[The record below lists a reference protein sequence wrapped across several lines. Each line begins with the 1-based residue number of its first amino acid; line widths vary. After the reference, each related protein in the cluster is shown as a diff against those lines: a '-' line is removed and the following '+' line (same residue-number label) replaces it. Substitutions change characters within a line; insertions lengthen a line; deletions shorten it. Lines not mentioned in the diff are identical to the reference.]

1 MIDELITLRDKLS
14 AGKTAYDK
22 SEIASLAVRFN
33 SILQLSV
40 NQLSTESD
48 VEIVIFLNEI
58 FHLILV
64 TGFSKDFANTLDKEI
79 YFPFGISL
87 EKSLSLKSDHLEIKK
102 LAHHYL
108 DLFRFPSFLQTI
120 YDEQRWGNLIVELIN
135 KSNFNLFRLFHQRLE
150 IYSDKTLFKIVR
162 GNMETNFLWRS
173 CSELVDNYSSALI
186 QNLVSIN
193 DEYGKVAFLLE
204 NSIEMALLDIACLTS
219 GIINVM
225 TPANSVREHIVY
237 ILNKTQSS
245 IIFLEDEKQLIK
257 IKSIRNELTHLKK
270 AILMNGFC
278 SEGWVISFEE
288 FLDCN
293 QSDKSL
299 LNERRN
305 KIDINDL
312 ATIMFTSGTTGEPKG
327 IMFSQKNIIYKRFC
341 RSLAIP
347 EIGEGDKFLAYLPLF
362 HTFGRYF
369 EMLGSIFWAAE
380 YVFMENPSAETMI
393 ANMKEVKPTI
403 FISIPKKWTEL
414 YDLICS
420 KINIETELHD
430 KILQTVKELTG
441 GKLRWGLSAAGF
453 LPSDIFQFFQKYGI
467 ELMSGFGM
475 TEATGGITM
484 TPPNKYK
491 LNSLGKALP
500 GIEIKL
506 GEDGELLI
514 KGDYVMTGYF
524 GEEQSETFTHD
535 GWLPTGDVMQM
546 DSESF
551 IEIIDRKKE
560 IYKNV
565 KGETIAPQ
573 KIENYFRD
581 FETVQ
586 QVFLVG
592 DHKPFNT
599 VLIYPNYD
607 QQSINLK
614 LLTSQQVQEYF
625 STLIVT
631 VNKFLSPFERI
642 LDFRLIDRPFSAE
655 DEELT
660 PKGTYKRRNVEKNF
674 SKITDSMYEK
684 DFTAVTVDNIE
695 VRIPNWFLRERGCLS
710 RDVMVKN
717 NFIIISDIPI
727 EISLSEK
734 TDNSIIIKIGDYYYR
749 SSSKQ
754 IDLQDI
760 LVNPLLWLGNKAI
773 TDFSGNSV
781 YSWYRQ
787 NKQSKK
793 IFYYASDHKNELSD
807 YEKETFNSI
816 RKSKEINLACLHFAL
831 RHIQSKDE
839 ANGKAG
845 VDYLRIVLNE
855 DSSIYKRIIYEVLL
869 RQNLAAHLAARR
881 ELFKLAIEKLK
892 GIELKTLFQNYL
904 SVDSS
909 ILDKD
914 VIKVCSKFIR
924 GDDDL
929 TKIEE
934 MTEEEIEKTNSGL
947 SINKTAVPVLFEL
960 LSNYGI
966 DHPAKFKGLRQFFV
980 KHKLNKSNA
989 AVSELASKYRLQL
1002 REGFRNW
1009 LGVNQR
1015 VAVDPET
1022 GEEYSWSEV
1031 IILEEEMDLHDRTKL
1046 SEVIIETNMLREA
1059 LFLFSGGTRV
1069 GLNDLPPGGIWVS
1082 KLYDFSAKNVY
1093 RVSVQ
1098 TRYYGS
1104 FDIMVTIN
1112 KSIPREMVQEEINW
1126 LILAGSRFFI
1136 QELVDDFGGYWEDY
1150 ESWSQK
1156 FIPGDTVEKFFQ
1168 REMKR
1173 NNPQSEIRLYYLW
1186 QFFVW
1191 NASAAFINF
1200 WRLSN
1205 FNLILSE
1212 PKASNVI
1219 IPPHDYQS
1227 GTRFVSLSDRKYF
1240 TDLFDLTENFFNH
1253 FVIPVQ
1259 VQYPFLDQLKI
1270 WNFYF
1275 SGIINALGE
1284 QKGLL
1289 VLGDLLSLFEVK
1301 KYNSLVINLLEEYLL
1316 NVNQNG
1322 FIPKQL
1328 FFAVKR
1334 FLRWMELNH
1343 SASLN
1348 AQAETLYDIFETYNL
1363 SDLEKTFPATR
1374 TKFFLETCFSDSEQ
1388 KLREALHRM
1397 AQKQRSKS
1405 LSKEELISE
1414 ISDVQ
1419 NQNVLSDKEKFFLTR
1434 LSYPHLKPTDSAAL
1448 MHLKADGIQQVNLVV
1463 TFEDFD
1469 GNNFVVRSPVSPK
1482 EISKL
1487 HQLFIEANLNVHFR
1501 PEHQFLA
1508 AISERGFIIGGLYFS
1523 RQDNET
1529 IYMEKIAVL
1538 SRYRRKGISEAL
1550 MNELFNRMKSE
1561 NYKYITT
1568 GFFRPEYFYRF
1579 GFKIEKK
1586 YSGLVKEL
1594 N

>member
-1 MIDELITLRDKLS
+1 MINELVSLRDKLS

-22 SEIASLAVRFN
+22 NELDLLAVQFD
-33 SILQLSV
+33 SILNSV
-40 NQLSTESD
+40 VNRVTN
-48 VEIVIFLNEI
+48 EIDNELVIQLNEI

-64 TGFSKDFANTLDKEI
+64 SGFSRDFSKTLDKEV
-79 YFPFGISL
+79 YFLFGAML
-87 EKSLSLKSDHLEIKK
+87 DKSLPSRPDNHEYKNLTYS
-102 LAHHYL
+102 YL
-108 DLFRFPSFLQTI
+108 DLFRFSSFLQKI
-120 YDEQRWGNLIVELIN
+120 YDEQRWNNLVAGLIN

-150 IYSDKTLFKIVR
+150 IYSDKTLFKIIR
-162 GNMETNFLWRS
+162 GNTEINFSWLS
-173 CSELVDNYSSALI
+173 CAMLIDNYSSALI
-186 QNLVSIN
+186 QNFYSIN
-193 DEYGKVAFLLE
+193 EENAKAAFLLE
-204 NSIEMALLDIACLTS
+204 NGIEMALLDIACLTS
-219 GIINVM
+219 GIVNVM
-225 TPANSVREHIVY
+225 IPANSVREHIIY
-237 ILNKTQSS
+237 ILNKTQAS
-245 IIFLEDEKQLIK
+245 IIFIEDEKQLFK
-257 IKSIRNELTHLKK
+257 IKSAKMELTFLKK
-270 AILMNGFC
+270 VILMNGIC
-278 SEGWVISFEE
+278 SEDWVVSFEE
-288 FLDCN
+288 FLNDN
-293 QSDKSL
+293 KGDKSF

-305 KIDINDL
+305 RIEINDL

-327 IMFSQKNIIYKRFC
+327 IMFSQMNIVYKRFC
-341 RSLAIP
+341 RALAIP

-393 ANMKEVKPTI
+393 ANMKQVKPSI
-403 FISIPKKWTEL
+403 FISIPKKWIEL
-414 YDLICS
+414 YEIICS
-420 KINIETELHD
+420 KVNIETESD
-430 KILQTVKELTG
+430 ENILEIINDFTG

-484 TPPNKYK
+484 TPPHKYK
-491 LNSLGKALP
+491 INSLGKALP

-524 GEEQSETFTHD
+524 GEEQSETFLPD

-546 DSESF
+546 DNDSF

-581 FETVQ
+581 FEAVQ

-599 VLIYPNYD
+599 VLIYPNYE
-607 QQSINLK
+607 QQNINLGK
-614 LLTSQQVQEYF
+614 LNSQQVQEYF
-625 STLIVT
+625 SSLIVT
-631 VNKFLSPFERI
+631 VNKFLAPFERI
-642 LDFRLIDRPFSAE
+642 IDFRLIDRPFSAAN
-655 DEELT
+655 EELT
-660 PKGTYKRRNVEKNF
+660 PKGTFKRRIVEKNF
-674 SKITDSMYEK
+674 SRIIHSMYEK
-684 DFTAVTVDNIE
+684 DFTSVIVNKIE
-695 VRIPNWFLRERGCLS
+695 VKIPNWFLRERGCLS
-710 RDVMVKN
+710 RDVHIKN
-717 NFIIISDIPI
+717 NSIIIS
-727 EISLSEK
+727 EISLEIALNK
-734 TDNSIIIKIGDYYYR
+734 NLTDTIIKIGDYFYR
-749 SSSKQ
+749 TTSTQ

-760 LVNPLLWLGNKAI
+760 LVNPILWLGNKSI

-781 YSWYRQ
+781 YSSYRQ
-787 NKQSKK
+787 NKQSNK
-793 IFYYASDHKNELSD
+793 IFFYAPDYKNELFSD
-807 YEKETFNSI
+807 EKADFESA
-816 RKSKEINLACLHFAL
+816 KSVNEITLKTIHLAL

-839 ANGKAG
+839 ANNKAG

-855 DSSIYKRIIYEVLL
+855 ESTMYKKIIDDVLL
-869 RQNLAAHLAARR
+869 RPILASNLTARR
-881 ELFKLAIEKLK
+881 ELFKLAVEKLK
-892 GIELKTLFQNYL
+892 GAQLKSLFQKYL
-904 SVDSS
+904 SEDSS
-909 ILDKD
+909 ILNKD
-914 VIKVCSKFIR
+914 VINACSKFIR
-924 GDDDL
+924 GEDDL
-929 TKIEE
+929 AKVEE
-934 MTEEEIEKTNSGL
+934 LAEEEIVKFNADS
-947 SINKTAVPVLFEL
+947 SIDQTAIPVLFEL
-960 LSNYGI
+960 LCNYGI
-966 DHPAKFKGLRQFFV
+966 DHPAKFKSLRQFFV
-980 KHKLNKSNA
+980 KHKLKKSNTQ
-989 AVSELASKYRLQL
+989 VSELAAEYQLQL
-1002 REGFRNW
+1002 REGFRKW

-1031 IILEEEMDLHDRTKL
+1031 IILEEEMDIHDRTRI

-1059 LFLFSGGTRV
+1059 IFLFSGGTRV

-1082 KLYDFSAKNVY
+1082 KLYDFSVKNVF
-1093 RVSVQ
+1093 RISVQ

-1112 KSIPREMVQEEINW
+1112 KNLPGEMVQEEINW
-1126 LILAGSRFFI
+1126 LILAGSRFFV

-1150 ESWSQK
+1150 ETWSQK
-1156 FIPGDTVEKFFQ
+1156 FIPGDTVEKFLQ
-1168 REMKR
+1168 RELKR
-1173 NNPQSEIRLYYLW
+1173 NNPQSETRLYYLW

-1191 NASAAFINF
+1191 NASAAYINF

-1205 FNLILSE
+1205 YKLILSDA
-1212 PKASNVI
+1212 KASNI
-1219 IPPHDYQS
+1219 IISPHDYQS
-1227 GTRFVSLSDRKYF
+1227 GTRFVSLSNRNIF
-1240 TDLFDLTENFFNH
+1240 TNVFDLTEKFFNH

-1259 VQYPFLDQLKI
+1259 TQYPFLYQTKI

-1284 QKGLL
+1284 KTGLNIL
-1289 VLGDLLSLFEVK
+1289 NDLLSSFIDN
-1301 KYNSLVINLLEEYLL
+1301 KYDIAIISLLEEYIS
-1316 NVNQNG
+1316 NVKQNG

-1334 FLRWMELNH
+1334 FLRWMELNQN
-1343 SASLN
+1343 ASLN
-1348 AQAETLYDIFETYNL
+1348 AQAETLYDIFETYDL
-1363 SDLEKTFPATR
+1363 PDLEKTYPATR
-1374 TKFFLETCFSDSEQ
+1374 TKLFLETCFLDSDQ
-1388 KLREALHRM
+1388 KLKEALNRLS
-1397 AQKQRSKS
+1397 QKQRSKS

-1414 ISDVQ
+1414 ISEIQ
-1419 NQNVLSDKEKFFLTR
+1419 NQNVLSEKDTFFLTR

-1448 MHLKADGIQQVNLVV
+1448 MHLKADGVQQANLVV
-1463 TFEDFD
+1463 KFEDFD

-1487 HQLFIEANLNVHFR
+1487 HQLFIEANINVHFR

-1508 AISERGFIIGGLYFS
+1508 AISDRGFIIGGLYFS
-1523 RQDNET
+1523 RQDTET
-1529 IYMEKIAVL
+1529 VSMEKICV
-1538 SRYRRKGISEAL
+1538 SGRYRRKGISEAL

-1561 NYKYITT
+1561 NYKYVTT

-1594 N
+1594 F